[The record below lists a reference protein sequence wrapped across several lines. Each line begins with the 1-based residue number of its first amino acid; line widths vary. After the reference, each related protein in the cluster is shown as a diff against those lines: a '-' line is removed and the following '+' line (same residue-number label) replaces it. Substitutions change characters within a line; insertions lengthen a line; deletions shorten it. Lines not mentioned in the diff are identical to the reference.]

1 MTAHKKRLDEH
12 IKAIHN
18 KEKNFVC
25 DKCNFSTSWSG
36 TLSKHMWVVHQ
47 EGTGNTYTCEC
58 CGYSTRDK
66 KLYKN
71 HLMNLHNIGEY
82 KPGILYLP
90 LSLQPHNTVISLFAC
105 KLYKHELNQLNSFK
119 KIS

>member
-12 IKAIHN
+12 IKAIHS
-18 KEKNFVC
+18 KEKNFAC

-47 EGTGNTYTCEC
+47 EGTGNTFTCES
-58 CGYSTRDK
+58 CGYTTRDK

-82 KPGILYLP
+82 KPGNFM
-90 LSLQPHNTVISLFAC
+90 QLFV
-105 KLYKHELNQLNSFK
+105 QF
-119 KIS
+119 II

>member
-12 IKAIHN
+12 IRAIHN

-36 TLSKHMWVVHQ
+36 TLNKHMWVVHQ
-47 EGTGNTYTCEC
+47 EGSGNTYTCDS

-82 KPGILYLP
+82 KPGK
-90 LSLQPHNTVISLFAC
+90 NCISLTAEMIFSQF
-105 KLYKHELNQLNSFK
+105 KRLN
-119 KIS
+119 

>member
-12 IKAIHN
+12 IRAIHN

-47 EGTGNTYTCEC
+47 EGSGSTYTCDS

-82 KPGILYLP
+82 KPGKNCNFL
-90 LSLQPHNTVISLFAC
+90 TVEIVF
-105 KLYKHELNQLNSFK
+105 KRLN
-119 KIS
+119 

>member
-12 IKAIHN
+12 IRAIHN

-47 EGTGNTYTCEC
+47 EGAGNTYTCES

-82 KPGILYLP
+82 KPGIIVFTFNFKT
-90 LSLQPHNTVISLFAC
+90 SFIFIIF
-105 KLYKHELNQLNSFK
+105 KLYNNC
-119 KIS
+119 

>member
-1 MTAHKKRLDEH
+1 MTAHKKRLEEH

-18 KEKNFVC
+18 KEKNFAC
-25 DKCNFSTSWSG
+25 HMCNFSTSWSG

-47 EGTGNTYTCEC
+47 EGTGNTFTCES

-71 HLMNLHNIGEY
+71 HLMNLHNIGDY
-82 KPGILYLP
+82 KPGKKQIFLREY
-90 LSLQPHNTVISLFAC
+90 SICFMKVIMF
-105 KLYKHELNQLNSFK
+105 YEHGK
-119 KIS
+119 K

>member
-12 IKAIHN
+12 IRAIHN

-47 EGTGNTYTCEC
+47 EGSGSTYTCDT

-82 KPGILYLP
+82 KPGKNCNLLTAEKVFSHCYFY
-90 LSLQPHNTVISLFAC
+90 T
-105 KLYKHELNQLNSFK
+105 
-119 KIS
+119 

>member
-1 MTAHKKRLDEH
+1 MTAHKKRLEEH

-18 KEKNFVC
+18 KEKNFAC
-25 DKCNFSTSWSG
+25 HMCNFSTSWSG

-47 EGTGNTYTCEC
+47 EGTGNTFTCEN

-71 HLMNLHNIGEY
+71 HLMNLHNIGDY
-82 KPGILYLP
+82 KPG
-90 LSLQPHNTVISLFAC
+90 
-105 KLYKHELNQLNSFK
+105 K
-119 KIS
+119 KQIFLREYSICCNHIMFYEHGKK

>member
-12 IKAIHN
+12 IKAIHS
-18 KEKNFVC
+18 KEKNFAC

-47 EGTGNTYTCEC
+47 EGTGNTFTCES
-58 CGYSTRDK
+58 CGYTTRDK

-82 KPGILYLP
+82 KPGTETFLLGRIQVFDIHFLWF
-90 LSLQPHNTVISLFAC
+90 SHI
-105 KLYKHELNQLNSFK
+105 
-119 KIS
+119 